1 MLQINLLKKKIKFIE
16 NCVKQKFIGY
26 FFYLRDL
33 YKYCVVIFLFVVS
46 SVNGLNVFVIWIIF
60 KVVCMLYGIV

>member
-1 MLQINLLKKKIKFIE
+1 MYVVDKFIEKKIKFIE

-26 FFYLRDL
+26 FYYLRDL

-46 SVNGLNVFVIWIIF
+46 SVN
-60 KVVCMLYGIV
+60 